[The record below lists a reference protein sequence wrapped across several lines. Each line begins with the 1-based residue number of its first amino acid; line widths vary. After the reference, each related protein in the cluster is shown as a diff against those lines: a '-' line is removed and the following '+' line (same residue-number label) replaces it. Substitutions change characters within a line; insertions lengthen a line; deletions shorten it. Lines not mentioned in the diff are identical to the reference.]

1 MVVRSNRVLS
11 ASLDLGYLGLFLGL
25 RVNALVVDRLIA
37 AGFRRVRMSHGF
49 VIQHL
54 IEADRS
60 ITELASRMEVSQ
72 QAASKVV
79 AELVR
84 LGLLEVS
91 AGEDRRAK
99 RIRLS
104 RRGWKAVRLGRQ
116 TRRRIERRLTKA
128 VGARAYATARSLI
141 VNCLEALGGLDHIG
155 ARRVGSAR

>member
-1 MVVRSNRVLS
+1 MVVRSNRVLP
-11 ASLDLGYLGLFLGL
+11 ALLDLGYLGLFLGL
-25 RVNALVVDRLIA
+25 RVNELVVDRMIA

-60 ITELASRMEVSQ
+60 ITELAARMEVSQ

-91 AGEDRRAK
+91 AGEDRRRQAVPV
-99 RIRLS
+99 S
-104 RRGWKAVRLGRQ
+104 RVR
-116 TRRRIERRLTKA
+116 
-128 VGARAYATARSLI
+128 
-141 VNCLEALGGLDHIG
+141 
-155 ARRVGSAR
+155 